1 MEKSEIMSLIEQVK
15 SGDEGAMREL
25 GVVYKDIVQNTALSF
40 TISKDTQELADA
52 LLASMYAFE
61 KLVIN
66 FQGNSI
72 EELEVSL
79 EKDLKV
85 SAGEVLTKICEYKTN
100 YTLAGLTALAET
112 DELARL
118 MLTTT
123 HQEDEV
129 NSSQTKSSSV
139 AGFFSKVKAALGGHL
154 LSDGKV
160 MPTEL
165 RADPATLGS
174 MVVHFKPIFNNG
186 AKTTL

>member
-1 MEKSEIMSLIEQVK
+1 MENSEIMSLIEQVK
-15 SGDEGAMREL
+15 NGDGVAMREL
-25 GVVYKDIVQNTALSF
+25 GAAYKDIVQSTALSF
-40 TISKDTQELADA
+40 TTPTKGAQELADA
-52 LLASMYAFE
+52 LLASMHAFNI
-61 KLVIN
+61 LVIN
-66 FQGNSI
+66 FQGKDI
-72 EELEVSL
+72 KEFEAILER
-79 EKDLKV
+79 DLRT
-85 SAGEVLTKICEYKTN
+85 SAERVLTKICEYKTN

-112 DELARL
+112 DELARV
-118 MLTTT
+118 MLATR
-123 HQEDEV
+123 QEEGS
-129 NSSQTKSSSV
+129 SSQTKSSSA